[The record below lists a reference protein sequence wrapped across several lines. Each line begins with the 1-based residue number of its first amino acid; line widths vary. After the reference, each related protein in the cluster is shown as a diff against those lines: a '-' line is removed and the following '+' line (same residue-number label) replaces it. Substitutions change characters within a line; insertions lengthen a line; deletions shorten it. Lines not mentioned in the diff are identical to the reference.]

1 MVPCCVTS
9 TDSYSKPLLSKTLA
23 LFVQACSVR
32 DDGLLNCLFTH
43 AQENNLVDKRAHS
56 LHRYVARNVVE
67 ASREAGVRGELLYFP
82 ANCTSTNQC
91 FFSDSDRLR
100 RTGVTALIRET
111 QGERTKI
118 AVAESMSIFPRK
130 TTKYDSYARTAKENV
145 QKR

>member
-23 LFVQACSVR
+23 ALFVQACSVR
-32 DDGLLNCLFTH
+32 DDGLRFTH
-43 AQENNLVDKRAHS
+43 AQENNLVEKRDHS
-56 LHRYVARNVVE
+56 LHRCVARSTVQ

-82 ANCTSTNQC
+82 ANCTSTNQR

-100 RTGVTALIRET
+100 RAGVTALIRET

-118 AVAESMSIFPRK
+118 AAAERMSIFPRK
-130 TTKYDSYARTAKENV
+130 TTKYDVYARTAKENV